1 MNSIISKPWRAV
13 ALSISVVLGAQGAFA
28 ADDRDVDC
36 DGTRVSQPILLD
48 SLFPPARDLVMKP
61 RASEGLVAFLDRP
74 AFEDYPW
81 GKGTVPTYSTKP
93 RIGFKDA
100 SGKVVIEP
108 RFLFA
113 HPCKGNQGYG
123 PDMATFINGYA
134 AVLTMDGFRFIDKRG
149 EFVGDQVFDGLY
161 LGKRHTDG
169 MRVWVATRQESIYLG
184 LSSKV
189 VKEDL
194 DTRTLQASAHVA
206 KPMKRLTITDTKP
219 KAAPKGPTE
228 GPMGVLGQSP
238 FGSLVYLQEIAQAR
252 ALNGL
257 MPAAFIASALWT
269 LYLALYLGWQ
279 LLQRLGV
286 GIGIRAVLVVVG
298 LAGAFL
304 PIWVLGGG
312 CAVAAFA
319 LAFIAPKRTAAAA

>member
-1 MNSIISKPWRAV
+1 MKSLTSKPWRAV
-13 ALSISVVLGAQGAFA
+13 AFSLALFLGGHGAFA
-28 ADDRDVDC
+28 ADARDVDC
-36 DGTRVSQPILLD
+36 KGSTAFQPLTD
-48 SLFPPARDLVMKP
+48 SELASARDLVRKP
-61 RASEGLVAFLDRP
+61 RPSEGLVAFLDRP
-74 AFEDYPW
+74 AFEDIPW
-81 GKGTVPTYSTKP
+81 GNGTRPTYSAKP

-100 SGKVVIEP
+100 AGKVVIEP
-108 RFLFA
+108 TFIFS
-113 HPCKGNQGYG
+113 HPCRGTMGYG
-123 PDMATFINGYA
+123 QGMATFLNGYA
-134 AVLTMDGFRFIDKRG
+134 AVLTLDGYRFIDKTG
-149 EFVGDQVFDGLY
+149 AFVGDQVYGGLY

-169 MRVWVATRQESIYLG
+169 ERVWVASRDESMYLG

-194 DTRTLQASAHVA
+194 DIRTLQASDHMA

-304 PIWVLGGG
+304 PIWVLGAI
-312 CAVAAFA
+312 CAVAAIA
-319 LAFIAPKRTAAAA
+319 LAFIAPQRTAAAA